1 MSGRLN
7 FEHNYLEIHEAE
19 KFRRPADCYWLPFVN
34 ERGSMNTVH
43 IQFPLTVKSAT
54 GDTVTIDYPYLID
67 TGMAQDFVLLP
78 SAKEIEFFR
87 EREDAVLINRGHG
100 GGYRS
105 RYDVNAI
112 AFDGFKID
120 SMRIYTDEFA
130 TQLSAYARGIIGLN
144 FLKRFNVFF
153 DFDSRQVGLQP
164 IRNFSRIFNNF
175 SGRFYFSVDT
185 TLDGRRIVTMMPDY
199 VKNNHYKEAGLQ
211 KGDEIVAINGFTLK
225 DLSFD
230 NAVKIKESL
239 TRKLDIVRDGK
250 PMKIT
255 VRLDE
260 DDLKGE

>member
-1 MSGRLN
+1 
-7 FEHNYLEIHEAE
+7 
-19 KFRRPADCYWLPFVN
+19 
-34 ERGSMNTVH
+34 
-43 IQFPLTVKSAT
+43 
-54 GDTVTIDYPYLID
+54 
-67 TGMAQDFVLLP
+67 
-78 SAKEIEFFR
+78 
-87 EREDAVLINRGHG
+87 
-100 GGYRS
+100 
-105 RYDVNAI
+105 
-112 AFDGFKID
+112 
-120 SMRIYTDEFA
+120 MRIYTDEFA